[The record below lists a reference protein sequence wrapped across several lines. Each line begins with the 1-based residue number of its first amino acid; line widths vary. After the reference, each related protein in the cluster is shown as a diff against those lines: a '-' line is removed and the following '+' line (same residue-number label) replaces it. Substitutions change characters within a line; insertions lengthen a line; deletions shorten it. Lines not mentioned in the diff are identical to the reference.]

1 LSPTTPLVPN
11 RTPILSFSAREGFRF
26 RQQNATAF
34 QSGRGG
40 GKFLTTSDVFVRE
53 MVLKNPRQFQVVAAR
68 QTVDCV
74 PPERWGDVPLEGKRL
89 LFLLP
94 SQALGSNVATVLA
107 LAALLEHRRP
117 TKLAVFCAKSA
128 ADIYDTFR
136 RIEVFPYWVDLR
148 EASRYDYIFDLGQIE
163 GRQDIEIWPIDM
175 EGEILSAFG
184 VPPARAFP
192 AGSAPLPRRQL
203 RVGILPLGSSPLRT
217 LPVAVTAAV
226 AERLRPFGDVTV
238 YLNRYQLQGRLY
250 RQGLDVLKLPGIKV
264 VDGLDTIGDL
274 MKSIRT
280 LDYGV
285 FADSGPAHM
294 AKLFATP
301 GFAIY
306 TSAPGDILQGRFRN
320 LTHWQ
325 VPFVGAHC
333 AAPCGLAK
341 LRLDE
346 NGRVGCMGSLETTLE
361 ALPKVAGAPNAAAVT
376 KLFEAPVPCVAH
388 LAAMATNVADA
399 AAADLDRRRE

>member
-1 LSPTTPLVPN
+1 V
-11 RTPILSFSAREGFRF
+11 
-26 RQQNATAF
+26 
-34 QSGRGG
+34 
-40 GKFLTTSDVFVRE
+40 TTSDVFVRE
-53 MVLKNPRQFQVVAAR
+53 MVLKNPQQFQVLTPR
-68 QTVDCV
+68 HTVDCV
-74 PPERWGDVPLEGKRL
+74 PPERWSDVPLEGKRL

-117 TKLAVFCAKSA
+117 AKLAVFCAKSA

-136 RIEVFPYWVDLR
+136 KIEVFPYWLDLR
-148 EASRYDYIFDLGQIE
+148 VAARYDYTFDLGQIE
-163 GRQDIEIWPIDM
+163 GRQDIEVWPIDM
-175 EGEILSAFG
+175 EGEILRAFG
-184 VPPARAFP
+184 VPPASAFP
-192 AGSAPLPRRQL
+192 AGSAPVPRRQL
-203 RVGILPLGSSPLRT
+203 RLGILPLGSSPLRT

-226 AERLRPFGDVTV
+226 AERLHSFGDVTV
-238 YLNRYQLQGRLY
+238 YLNRYQLQGRLC
-250 RQGLDVLKLPGIKV
+250 RQGLEARQLPDIRI

-274 MKSIRT
+274 MKSIRA
-280 LDYGV
+280 LDYAV

-306 TSAPGDILQGRFRN
+306 TSAPGDILQGRFHN
-320 LTHWQ
+320 LAQWQ

-346 NGRVGCMGSLETTLE
+346 KGRIGCMGSLETTLE
-361 ALPKVAGAPNAAAVT
+361 TLPKVAGAPNAAAVT
-376 KLFEAPVPCVAH
+376 NLFEAPVPCVAH
-388 LAAMATNVADA
+388 LAAMAANVADA
-399 AAADLDRRRE
+399 VAADLEGRRE